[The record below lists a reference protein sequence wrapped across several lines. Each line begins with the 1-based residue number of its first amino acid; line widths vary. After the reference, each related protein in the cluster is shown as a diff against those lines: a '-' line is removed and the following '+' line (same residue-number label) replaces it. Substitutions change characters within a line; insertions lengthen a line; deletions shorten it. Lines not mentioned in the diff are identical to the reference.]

1 MSHPEPH
8 QIAAWRG
15 GLTHEEVANLVGV
28 TAKQWALWEVGLNQM
43 PVRFWRRISKPTE
56 PAKPPPPPRITHAP
70 TTSEVKTLRLAYG
83 CKRYQ
88 IAQLVDVHPKTW
100 GKWEKTCPP
109 SPRKWGRVLEALKNQ
124 PKLEISMETES
135 KTQTN
140 ADPARIKMYRE
151 AAGYDRK
158 GAAALIDASEH
169 TWKAWELGKRPMK
182 QNLLDEW
189 AAKATAIGNAPEP
202 TNAAYFA
209 PETDHSPNPPKAEI
223 KPLYFRPQGDVHVT
237 VPGAIVITDDMT
249 AEQEA
254 EMEKDLMTPVMYD
267 PRNPKSVQDALKAEL
282 GDQDALRKAAH
293 ERTMEL
299 VARDQKRLEED

>member
-1 MSHPEPH
+1 MSHPEPR

-15 GLTHEEVANLVGV
+15 DLTHEEVANLVGV

-56 PAKPPPPPRITHAP
+56 PAKPPPPPKVTKAP

-83 CKRYQ
+83 CRRYQ
-88 IAQLVDVHPKTW
+88 IAQFVGVHPKTW

-124 PKLEISMETES
+124 PKLEINMETES

-182 QNLLDEW
+182 QRLLDEW

-202 TNAAYFA
+202 TNAAYAA
-209 PETDHSPNPPKAEI
+209 PEL
-223 KPLYFRPQGDVHVT
+223 KPIYFRPQGDVHVK
-237 VPGAIVITDDMT
+237 VPGAIVILDDMT

-254 EMEKDLMTPVMYD
+254 EMEKDLMTPVMYE
-267 PRNPKSVQDALKAEL
+267 PKAMAKELARERKKEEDLREAAGKRALALAE
-282 GDQDALRKAAH
+282 
-293 ERTMEL
+293 
-299 VARDQKRLEED
+299 RDQKLLEGD